1 MLKISYANTNQR
13 EELTHDEKGPL
24 EFGRSPGMTGARHQI
39 LVDDFVSRDQLLL
52 EEFDADTVR
61 VQNVS
66 SKVPV
71 TLADGT
77 VIGPGAEMLVNVPVR
92 LTTGR
97 TQIEVQAPGD
107 APATGSA
114 GSAMRT
120 ITAPVPQTAATAG
133 FKFESVPDS
142 GTLVGWFETLV
153 RIQKAAPGSDAFY
166 EQTAQAIVNLIGLDS
181 GLVLLKTDTDW
192 KILSGHASNPEVS
205 LHYSKTILKNLL
217 DERRTFV
224 LDDDPGAAAESLT
237 NVESAVA
244 SPVFDAAGEQ
254 IIGAI
259 YGSRQSSALTASTG
273 IRDFEAQLVQVI
285 ASLVGTA
292 LARVQSETEAA
303 RRRVQFEQFVS
314 PVVARELDRDP
325 ELLGGRDREI
335 SVLFADIRNFSRL
348 SERIGAENVCR
359 LVQSIMNKLNAC
371 VREFGGTTVC
381 YLGDGLMAM
390 WNAPVD
396 QPDHALRACQ
406 AALAM
411 QKQLPALNQEWG
423 EKLDTEL
430 GIGVG
435 VNTGVAMVGNTGSDE
450 KPHYGPLGHHV
461 NLASR
466 VEGATKHLGVPI
478 LITGDVRAKLD
489 PSIETRRICQVR
501 VVGMNTP
508 VSLFELCGDADD
520 NWRQR
525 RDTYEK
531 ALAHYEAAEWTQACQ
546 ALNPLL
552 AATGPAGNTFDLP
565 SLGLMSRSIENI
577 KSPPNE
583 FDAVWNLTSK

>member
-1 MLKISYANTNQR
+1 MLQISYANENQR
-13 EELTHDEKGPL
+13 EQLTHDETGPV
-24 EFGRSPGMTGARHQI
+24 EFGRSPAMTGARHQVLI
-39 LVDDFVSRDQLLL
+39 DDFVSRDQLLI
-52 EEFDADTVR
+52 EQFDAATVR

-77 VIGPGAEMLVNVPVR
+77 VIGPGSELLLNVPVQ

-97 TQIEVQAPGD
+97 TQIEVQSPS
-107 APATGSA
+107 ATGSHE
-114 GSAMRT
+114 SAMRT
-120 ITAPVPQTAATAG
+120 ISAPVPSASASG
-133 FKFESVPDS
+133 RFKFEGVPDS
-142 GTLVGWFETLV
+142 STLVGWFETLV
-153 RIQKAAPGSDAFY
+153 NIQKATPGSDAFY
-166 EQTAQAIVNLIGLDS
+166 EQTARAIVELIGLDC
-181 GLVLLKTDTDW
+181 GLVLLREGSDW
-192 KILSGHASNPEVS
+192 KILSGHAATPEVS
-205 LHYSKTILKNLL
+205 LHFSRTILQNVV
-217 DERRTFV
+217 EEARTFV
-224 LDDDPGAAAESLT
+224 LDDDPAAASESLT

-244 SPVFDAAGEQ
+244 SPVFDPSGKK

-259 YGSRQSSALTASTG
+259 YGSRQSSMMTAATG
-273 IRDFEAQLVQVI
+273 IRDLEAQLVQVI
-285 ASLVGTA
+285 ASVVGTG

-359 LVQSIMNKLNAC
+359 LVQSIMNRLNAC
-371 VREFGGTTVC
+371 VREFDGTTVC

-396 QPDHALRACQ
+396 QANHPLLACQ

-411 QKQLPALNQEWG
+411 QKQLPDLNKEWG

-478 LITGDVRAKLD
+478 LVTGDVQAKLD
-489 PSIETRRICQVR
+489 SSVETRRVCQVR

-508 VSLFELCGDADD
+508 VSLFELRGDADD
-520 NWRQR
+520 SWRQQ
-525 RDTYEK
+525 RDIYEK
-531 ALAHYEAAEWTQACQ
+531 ALTQYEAAEWSQACQ
-546 ALNPLL
+546 TLNPLL
-552 AATGPAGNTFDLP
+552 AATDSTFDLP
-565 SLGLMSRSIENI
+565 SLGLMSRSIEHI
-577 KSPPNE
+577 KSPPVE
-583 FDAVWNLTSK
+583 FDPVWNLSSK

>member
-1 MLKISYANTNQR
+1 MLQITYANSNQS
-13 EELTHDEKGPL
+13 EQLTHDETGPV
-24 EFGRSPGMTGARHQI
+24 EFGRSPGMTGARHQVLI
-39 LVDDFVSRDQLLL
+39 DDFVSRDQVLI
-52 EEFDADTVR
+52 EQFDEDTAR

-77 VIGPGAEMLVNVPVR
+77 VIGPGAELLVNLPFR

-97 TQIEVQAPGD
+97 TQIEVQSPS
-107 APATGSA
+107 ATGSH
-114 GSAMRT
+114 GSSMRT
-120 ITAPVPQTAATAG
+120 IEAPASRAASSRA
-133 FKFESVPDS
+133 FKFDGVPDS
-142 GTLVGWFETLV
+142 STLVGWFETLV
-153 RIQKAAPGSDAFY
+153 NIQQATPGSDAFY
-166 EQTAQAIVNLIGLDS
+166 EQTAHAIVNLIGLDC
-181 GLVLLKTDTDW
+181 GLVLLRENDNW
-192 KILSGHASNPEVS
+192 KILSGHAATPDVS
-205 LHYSKTILKNLL
+205 LHFSRTILQNVI
-217 DERRTFV
+217 DEARTFV
-224 LDDDPGAAAESLT
+224 LDDDPSAASESLT

-244 SPVFDAAGEQ
+244 SPVFDSTGKQ

-259 YGSRQSSALTASTG
+259 YGSRQSSVMTAHTG
-273 IRDFEAQLVQVI
+273 IRDLEAQLVQVI
-285 ASLVGTA
+285 ASVVGTG
-292 LARVQSETEAA
+292 LARVQSEAEAA

-314 PVVARELDRDP
+314 PVVAKELDRDP
-325 ELLGGRDREI
+325 GLLDGRDREI

-359 LVQSIMNKLNAC
+359 LVQSIMNRLNAC
-371 VREFGGTTVC
+371 VREFDGTTVC

-390 WNAPVD
+390 WNAPVE
-396 QPDHALRACQ
+396 QPNHPLLACK

-411 QKQLPALNQEWG
+411 QKQLPDLNREWG

-435 VNTGVAMVGNTGSDE
+435 VNTGVAMVGNTGNDE

-478 LITGDVRAKLD
+478 LVTGDVKSKLGSSAD

-501 VVGMNTP
+501 VVGMNVP
-508 VSLFELCGDADD
+508 VPLFELRADADD

-525 RDTYEK
+525 RDIYET
-531 ALAHYEAAEWTQACQ
+531 ALTQYEACQWTQACQ
-546 ALNPLL
+546 TLNPLL
-552 AATGPAGNTFDLP
+552 AATDSTFDLP
-565 SLGLMSRSIENI
+565 SLGLMSRSIEHI
-577 KSPPNE
+577 KSPPVE
-583 FDAVWNLTSK
+583 FDPVWNLSSK

>member
-1 MLKISYANTNQR
+1 SMLQISYTNSNQR
-13 EELTHDEKGPL
+13 EQLTHNETGPV
-24 EFGRSPGMTGARHQI
+24 EFGRSPGMTGARHQVLI
-39 LVDDFVSRDQLLL
+39 DDFVSRDQLLI
-52 EEFDADTVR
+52 EQFNEDTVR

-77 VIGPGAEMLVNVPVR
+77 VIGPGSELLLNMPVR

-97 TQIEVQAPGD
+97 THIEIQSPS
-107 APATGSA
+107 ATGSH
-114 GSAMRT
+114 GSSNESSMRT
-120 ITAPVPQTAATAG
+120 IAAPVSLAASAA
-133 FKFESVPDS
+133 FKFDGVPDS
-142 GTLVGWFETLV
+142 TTLVGWFETLV
-153 RIQKAAPGSDAFY
+153 NIQKATPGSDAFY
-166 EQTAQAIVNLIGLDS
+166 EQTARAIVNLIGLDC
-181 GLVLLKTDTDW
+181 GLVLLRKGTDW
-192 KILSGHASNPEVS
+192 KILSGYAATPDVS
-205 LHYSKTILKNLL
+205 LHFSRTILRNVI
-217 DERRTFV
+217 DEARTFV
-224 LDDDPGAAAESLT
+224 LDDDPAAAAESLT

-244 SPVFDAAGEQ
+244 SPVFDATGKE

-259 YGSRQSSALTASTG
+259 YGSRQSSMMTAQTG
-273 IRDFEAQLVQVI
+273 IRDLEAQLVQVI
-285 ASLVGTA
+285 ASVVGNG
-292 LARVQSETEAA
+292 LARVQSEAEAA

-325 ELLGGRDREI
+325 GLLDGRDREI

-359 LVQSIMNKLNAC
+359 LVQSIMNRLNAC
-371 VREFGGTTVC
+371 VREFSGTTVC

-396 QPDHALRACQ
+396 QPDHPLLACK

-411 QKQLPALNQEWG
+411 QAQLPELNREWG

-435 VNTGVAMVGNTGSDE
+435 VNTGIAMVGNTGSDE

-466 VEGATKHLGVPI
+466 VEGATKQLGVPI
-478 LITGDVRAKLD
+478 LVTGDVRSKLD
-489 PSIETRRICQVR
+489 SSIETRRICQVR
-501 VVGMNTP
+501 VVGMNAP
-508 VSLFELCGDADD
+508 VSLFELQGNADD

-525 RDTYEK
+525 RDI
-531 ALAHYEAAEWTQACQ
+531 YEAALAQYEAGEWTQACQ
-546 ALNPLL
+546 SLNPLL
-552 AATGPAGNTFDLP
+552 TTTKATFDLP
-565 SLGLMSRSIENI
+565 SLGLMSRSIEHI
-577 KSPPNE
+577 KSPPAE
-583 FDAVWNLTSK
+583 FDPVWNLSSK

>member
-1 MLKISYANTNQR
+1 MLQISYANSNQR
-13 EELTHDEKGPL
+13 EQLTHDETGPV
-24 EFGRSPGMTGARHQI
+24 EFGRSPAMTGARHQV
-39 LVDDFVSRDQLLL
+39 LVDDFVSRDQILI
-52 EEFDADTVR
+52 EQFDEDTVR

-66 SKVPV
+66 NKVPV

-77 VIGPGAEMLVNVPVR
+77 VIGPGSELLVNVPVR

-97 TQIEVQAPGD
+97 TQIEVQSPS
-107 APATGSA
+107 ATGSR
-114 GSAMRT
+114 GSSMRT
-120 ITAPVPQTAATAG
+120 ISTPVSSSATPGA
-133 FKFESVPDS
+133 FKFDGVPDS
-142 GTLVGWFETLV
+142 TTLVGWFETLV
-153 RIQKAAPGSDAFY
+153 NIQKATPGSDAFY
-166 EQTAQAIVNLIGLDS
+166 EQTAHAIVNLIGLDC
-181 GLVLLKTDTDW
+181 GLVLLREGSDW
-192 KILSGHASNPEVS
+192 KILAGHAATPDVS
-205 LHYSKTILKNLL
+205 LHFSRTILQNVL
-217 DERRTFV
+217 EESRTFV
-224 LDDDPGAAAESLT
+224 LDDDPAAASESLT

-244 SPVFDAAGEQ
+244 SPVFDATGKE

-259 YGSRQSSALTASTG
+259 YGSRQSSAMTAHTG
-273 IRDFEAQLVQVI
+273 IRDLEAQLVQVI
-285 ASLVGTA
+285 ASVVGTG
-292 LARVQSETEAA
+292 LARVQSEAEAA

-359 LVQSIMNKLNAC
+359 LVQSIMNRLNAC
-371 VREFGGTTVC
+371 VREFDGTTVC

-396 QPDHALRACQ
+396 QPDHPLLACQ

-411 QKQLPALNQEWG
+411 QKQLPELNREWG

-478 LITGDVRAKLD
+478 LVTGDVRAKLD
-489 PSIETRRICQVR
+489 SSVETRRICQVR

-508 VSLFELCGDADD
+508 VALFELQGDADD
-520 NWRQR
+520 SWRQR
-525 RDTYEK
+525 RDI
-531 ALAHYEAAEWTQACQ
+531 YEAALVQYEAGDWTQACQ
-546 ALNPLL
+546 SLNPLL
-552 AATGPAGNTFDLP
+552 AATESTFDLP
-565 SLGLMSRSIENI
+565 SLGLMSRSIEHI
-577 KSPPNE
+577 KSPPVE
-583 FDAVWNLTSK
+583 FDPVWNLSSK